1 MRHKQELSFEYL
13 SQLRKY
19 HAAWRLLAADSAAF
33 VASFLYKTFILNN
46 RRSISNSDLTDEL
59 ENHIYVITQ
68 KHPDQ
73 APSKKAKEYIDQWS
87 SAETAWLSQRY
98 TGRSDTPEVDL
109 TPDAEKALR
118 WLENL
123 QPKNFVGTES
133 RLRTIFQL
141 LKELTQQTE
150 TDVTKVIEDLE
161 EKKRLL
167 ENQIERLKTGE
178 SWQAQ
183 DSTQIKE
190 RYFQIDDTANTLLS
204 DFRQVEDNFRKLDR
218 DIREKMASTEKN
230 KGSFLDD
237 VFGEQDS
244 ITESDQGRSFRAFWE
259 FLIQTQKQEE
269 FEHMIDKILSLPDIK
284 SLSDLGVLPQF
295 RDFLL
300 EAGNKVYVVNNQLTN
315 QLSKYLSE
323 KGRIENKRILQII
336 LQIEKNALALRE
348 QPLPKTFLHV
358 DNLKPNLNL
367 GLTRPLFVIPDNTPM
382 NTEMDTSPNNE
393 ESILLTKLFATNH
406 VDEKLLQDNIEGLL
420 LDNDQ
425 ITLEEILTKYPPTKG
440 VTELVTY
447 LKIAENRT
455 NTHVF
460 EEKHFTVSLDKEK
473 LTSKKVNCPA
483 VIFQRI

>member
-336 LQIEKNALALRE
+336 LQIEKMLLR
-348 QPLPKTFLHV
+348 
-358 DNLKPNLNL
+358 
-367 GLTRPLFVIPDNTPM
+367 
-382 NTEMDTSPNNE
+382 
-393 ESILLTKLFATNH
+393 
-406 VDEKLLQDNIEGLL
+406 
-420 LDNDQ
+420 
-425 ITLEEILTKYPPTKG
+425 
-440 VTELVTY
+440 
-447 LKIAENRT
+447 
-455 NTHVF
+455 
-460 EEKHFTVSLDKEK
+460 
-473 LTSKKVNCPA
+473 
-483 VIFQRI
+483 